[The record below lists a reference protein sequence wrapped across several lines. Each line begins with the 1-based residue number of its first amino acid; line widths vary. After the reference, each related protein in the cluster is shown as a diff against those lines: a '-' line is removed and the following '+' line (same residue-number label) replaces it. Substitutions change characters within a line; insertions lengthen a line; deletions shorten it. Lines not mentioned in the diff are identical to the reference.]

1 MPDYFPV
8 AAGMFWTYEAVSA
21 RGRRVV
27 RVEIVAAEAS
37 GGVTRAAGRS
47 RVDDGAWLEFSV
59 VAGPDAVRVEGVV
72 ELPLPPVVGA
82 VWTAGGDS
90 LRIASDRAAARTPA
104 GRFTGCLRVEVL
116 LSGGDAGSAE
126 RYYAPGLG
134 LVRESVSEEG
144 DPSDKAL
151 LSYGRLES

>member
-8 AAGMFWTYEAVSA
+8 AAGMFWTYESA
-21 RGRRVV
+21 SSRGRRVV
-27 RVEIVAAEAS
+27 RVEIASAETS

-47 RVDDGAWLEFSV
+47 RVGDGAWLEFSV

-72 ELPLPPVVGA
+72 ELLLPPVVGA
-82 VWTAGGDS
+82 SWTAGGDR
-90 LRIASDRAAARTPA
+90 LRIASDRAVVRTPA
-104 GRFTGCLRVEVL
+104 GRFTDCLKVEVL

-151 LSYGRLES
+151 LSYGRTEP